1 MRSNYPKGARVL
13 TLGDWQKTN
22 QDEGILMSAPDVVL
36 YVPDGE
42 IHRMVLMLASRNRGC
57 RFVGPNNDWDK
68 CCTVHVSVSR
78 YQILW

>member
-1 MRSNYPKGARVL
+1 ML

-22 QDEGILMSAPDVVL
+22 QDEGILMSMPDVVL

-42 IHRMVLMLASRNRGC
+42 IHRMVLMLASCDRGC
-57 RFVGPNNDWDK
+57 RFVRPNNDQDRG
-68 CCTVHVSVSR
+68 CAVHVSVGR